1 MTVDELRER
10 LASVPGNYIVAAGHY
25 MVETVDGTPYSE
37 FDTETNV
44 SIDVFENDAGD
55 GTGSL
60 VITGVRNA

>member
-1 MTVDELRER
+1 
-10 LASVPGNYIVAAGHY
+10 